1 MSSPLPPTPSIPCA
15 PRIGDQAVVNLDPEA
30 RIAETKPVARSPAPP
45 WTALI
50 VDDDP
55 AVHEVTRILLARTS
69 FENRSVVLH
78 HAYSGKEARAF
89 LDRHPETALVLLDVV
104 METDDA
110 GLRLCGHIRE
120 TLGNHDIQ
128 IVLRTGQPGQAPE
141 REVILNYEINGYFL
155 KTELTA
161 QKLHSIIICALR
173 TWNYIKSLK
182 RQRGVARTRFAQARE
197 PAGPAGVTGALDRGE
212 VEVLAQPQ
220 LDLQHGTL
228 AGVEL
233 IPKWRG
239 DGEHEIRGAS
249 LLRAADREG
258 ESGRIN
264 RWLIT
269 EGCRLALRWCTGARS
284 VSRVSLKASGAA
296 IRSGGVVAAIQ
307 RCLETTNLSP
317 RCLALEIPESELS
330 LDLGASAKTVDRL
343 QELGVAI
350 IVDEFGIGPTS
361 IAELRQ
367 LGPVSLQ
374 IAPEIVAGV
383 ASDPDCAAVARS
395 VIALAHTLGMS
406 VNAEGVETKE
416 QLEFLKWENCESAQ
430 GDFFAEAMAP
440 ALLDAFV
447 DSDWKGPKT

>member
-1 MSSPLPPTPSIPCA
+1 MIL
-15 PRIGDQAVVNLDPEA
+15 NPEA
-30 RIAETKPVARSPAPP
+30 WNPEWPRKIPAPP

-55 AVHEVTRILLARTS
+55 AVHEVTRILLARAS
-69 FENRSVVLH
+69 FENRSVTLH
-78 HAYSGKEARAF
+78 HAYSAEEARDF

-110 GLRLCGHIRE
+110 GLRLCGYIRE

-173 TWNYIKSLK
+173 TWTYIKSLK
-182 RQRGVARTRFAQARE
+182 RRGGVAGPRLAPVRE
-197 PAGPAGVTGALDRGE
+197 PEIPLGVKGGIDRGE
-212 VEVLAQPQ
+212 IEILAQPQ
-220 LDLQHGTL
+220 LSLQDGGL

-233 IPKWRG
+233 IPRWRI
-239 DGEHEIRGAS
+239 DAEREIRGAP

-258 ESGRIN
+258 ETTRLH
-264 RWLIT
+264 RWLIA
-269 EGCRLALRWCTGARS
+269 EGCRLAQRLCAGARP

-296 IRSGGVVAAIQ
+296 LRSGAVVAGIRQ
-307 RCLETTNLSP
+307 CLEEAELAP
-317 RCLALEIPESELS
+317 RCLALEVPESALS
-330 LDLGASAKTVDRL
+330 LNLGASARTVDLL
-343 QELGVAI
+343 QGLGIAI
-350 IVDEFGIGPTS
+350 VVDEFGIGPTS

-367 LGPVSLQ
+367 LDPASLQ
-374 IAPEIVAGV
+374 IAPEIVSGV

-430 GDFFAEAMAP
+430 GDFFTEAMTP
-440 ALLDAFV
+440 ARLGAFL
-447 DSDWKGPKT
+447 DSDWRGPRV

>member
-1 MSSPLPPTPSIPCA
+1 MDTVDQRIQLCGVSASPWI
-15 PRIGDQAVVNLDPEA
+15 
-30 RIAETKPVARSPAPP
+30 
-45 WTALI
+45 ALI
-50 VDDDP
+50 VDDDR
-55 AVHEVTRILLARTS
+55 AVHDVTRILLARTS
-69 FENRSVVLH
+69 FEKRRVALH
-78 HAYSGKEARAF
+78 HAFSGEEARAF
-89 LDRHPETALVLLDVV
+89 LVRHPETALVLLDVV

-110 GLRLCGHIRE
+110 GLRLCGYIRE

-182 RQRGVARTRFAQARE
+182 RRSGVASARFARAHE
-197 PAGPAGVTGALDRGE
+197 SETPTGVKEALDRGDI
-212 VEVLAQPQ
+212 EVLAQPQ
-220 LDLQHGTL
+220 LRLRDGGL
-228 AGVEL
+228 AGIEL
-233 IPKWRG
+233 MPRWRI
-239 DGEHEIRGAS
+239 DGERDIRGAR
-249 LLRAADREG
+249 LLQAADREG
-258 ESGRIN
+258 ETGRIN
-264 RWLIT
+264 RWFID
-269 EGCRLALRWCTGARS
+269 EGCRLAQRWCKGARP

-296 IRSGGVVAAIQ
+296 IRSGAVVAAIQ
-307 RCLETTNLSP
+307 RFLEETDLAP

-343 QELGVAI
+343 HGLGVAI
-350 IVDEFGIGPTS
+350 IVDAFGIGPTS

-367 LGPVSLQ
+367 LGPASLQ
-374 IAPEIVAGV
+374 IAPEVVAGV
-383 ASDPDCAAVARS
+383 VFDPDCAAVARS

-430 GDFFAEAMAP
+430 GDFFAEAMTP
-440 ALLDAFV
+440 ALLTAFL
-447 DSDWKGPKT
+447 DSDWKGPQV

>member
-1 MSSPLPPTPSIPCA
+1 MILNP
-15 PRIGDQAVVNLDPEA
+15 QAWN
-30 RIAETKPVARSPAPP
+30 AEWRSRTPAPP
-45 WTALI
+45 WIALI

-55 AVHEVTRILLARTS
+55 AVHEVTRILLARAS
-69 FENRSVVLH
+69 FENRSVMLH
-78 HAYSGKEARAF
+78 HAYSGEEARDF

-110 GLRLCGHIRE
+110 GLRLCGYIRE

-173 TWNYIKSLK
+173 TWTYIKSLK
-182 RQRGVARTRFAQARE
+182 RRGGVAGSRLAPARE
-197 PAGPAGVTGALDRGE
+197 PETPLGVKGAIDRGE
-212 VEVLAQPQ
+212 IEILAQPQ
-220 LDLQHGTL
+220 LSLQDGGL

-233 IPKWRG
+233 IPRWRI
-239 DGEHEIRGAS
+239 DGKRELRGAP

-258 ESGRIN
+258 ETIRIHQ
-264 RWLIT
+264 WLIA
-269 EGCRLALRWCTGARS
+269 EGCRLAQRLCAGVQP

-296 IRSGGVVAAIQ
+296 VRSGGVVAAI
-307 RCLETTNLSP
+307 RHCLEETELAP
-317 RCLALEIPESELS
+317 RHLALEVPESALS
-330 LDLGASAKTVDRL
+330 LNLGASAKTVDLL
-343 QELGVAI
+343 QGLGIAI
-350 IVDEFGIGPTS
+350 VVDEFGIGPTS

-367 LGPVSLQ
+367 LEPASLQ
-374 IAPEIVAGV
+374 IAPEIVSGV
-383 ASDPDCAAVARS
+383 ASDPECAAVARS

-430 GDFFAEAMAP
+430 GDFFAEAMTP
-440 ALLDAFV
+440 ALLGAFL
-447 DSDWKGPKT
+447 DSDWKGPRV

>member
-1 MSSPLPPTPSIPCA
+1 MIL
-15 PRIGDQAVVNLDPEA
+15 NPEA
-30 RIAETKPVARSPAPP
+30 WNAEWQRKIPAPP

-55 AVHEVTRILLARTS
+55 AVHEVTRILLARAS
-69 FENRSVVLH
+69 FENRSVTLH
-78 HAYSGKEARAF
+78 HAYSAEEARDF
-89 LDRHPETALVLLDVV
+89 LVRHPETALVLLDVV

-110 GLRLCGHIRE
+110 GLRLCGYIRE

-173 TWNYIKSLK
+173 TWTYIKSLK
-182 RQRGVARTRFAQARE
+182 RRGEVAGPRLAPVRE
-197 PAGPAGVTGALDRGE
+197 PETPLGVKGGIDRGE
-212 VEVLAQPQ
+212 IEVLAQPQ
-220 LDLQHGTL
+220 ISLQDGAL

-233 IPKWRG
+233 IPRWRIPG
-239 DGEHEIRGAS
+239 GRELRGAS

-258 ESGRIN
+258 ETMHLH
-264 RWLIT
+264 RWLIA
-269 EGCRLALRWCTGARS
+269 EGCRIAQRLGAGAQP
-284 VSRVSLKASGAA
+284 VSRVSLKASDAA
-296 IRSGGVVAAIQ
+296 VRGGGVVAAI
-307 RCLETTNLSP
+307 RHCLEETELAP
-317 RCLALEIPESELS
+317 HCLALEVPESALS
-330 LDLGASAKTVDRL
+330 LNLGASARTVDLL
-343 QELGVAI
+343 QGLGIAI
-350 IVDEFGIGPTS
+350 VVDEFGIGPTS

-367 LGPVSLQ
+367 LEPASLQ
-374 IAPEIVAGV
+374 IAPEIVSGV

-430 GDFFAEAMAP
+430 GGFFVEAMTP
-440 ALLDAFV
+440 ALLGAFL
-447 DSDWKGPKT
+447 DSDWKGPRV

>member
-1 MSSPLPPTPSIPCA
+1 MTL
-15 PRIGDQAVVNLDPEA
+15 NPEA
-30 RIAETKPVARSPAPP
+30 WIVERQRSIPAPP

-55 AVHEVTRILLARTS
+55 AVHEVTRILLARAS
-69 FENRSVVLH
+69 FENRGVKLH
-78 HAYSGKEARAF
+78 HAYSAEEARKF

-110 GLRLCGHIRE
+110 GLRLCAYIRE
-120 TLGNHDIQ
+120 NLGNHDIQ

-141 REVILNYEINGYFL
+141 REVILDYDINGYFL

-173 TWNYIKSLK
+173 TWTYIKSLK
-182 RQRGVARTRFAQARE
+182 RRGGVPGARVARVHE
-197 PAGPAGVTGALDRGE
+197 PEAPVGVKNALDRGE
-212 VEVLAQPQ
+212 IEVLAQPQ
-220 LDLQHGTL
+220 LSLQDGGL

-233 IPKWRG
+233 IPRWRI
-239 DGEHEIRGAS
+239 DAARELRGAP

-258 ESGRIN
+258 ETTRMHQ
-264 RWLIT
+264 WLIA
-269 EGCRLALRWCTGARS
+269 EGCRLARRLCTGPGPL
-284 VSRVSLKASGAA
+284 SRVSLKASGAA
-296 IRSGGVVAAIQ
+296 VRSGGVVASIR
-307 RCLETTNLSP
+307 RCLENTQLAP
-317 RCLALEIPESELS
+317 RCLALEVPESALS
-330 LDLGASAKTVDRL
+330 LNLGASARTVDLLRD
-343 QELGVAI
+343 LGIAI
-350 IVDEFGIGPTS
+350 IVDEFGVGPTS

-367 LGPVSLQ
+367 LEPASLQ
-374 IAPEIVAGV
+374 IAPEIISGV

-430 GDFFAEAMAP
+430 GNFFAEAMTTTM
-440 ALLDAFV
+440 LGAFLET
-447 DSDWKGPKT
+447 DWKDPRG

>member
-1 MSSPLPPTPSIPCA
+1 M
-15 PRIGDQAVVNLDPEA
+15 NLDPQA
-30 RIAETKPVARSPAPP
+30 RYAEKTRGARAPAPP
-45 WTALI
+45 WTALV

-55 AVHEVTRILLARTS
+55 AVHEVTRILLARAS
-69 FENRSVVLH
+69 FENRSVTLH
-78 HAYSGKEARAF
+78 HAYSGEEARTF

-173 TWNYIKSLK
+173 TWTYIKSLK
-182 RQRGVARTRFAQARE
+182 RRGGVAGARFARARE
-197 PAGPAGVTGALDRGE
+197 PEAPLGVKGAIDRGE
-212 VEVLAQPQ
+212 IEVLAQPQ
-220 LDLQHGTL
+220 LSLEDGGM

-233 IPKWRG
+233 IPRWRI
-239 DGEHEIRGAS
+239 DGEREIRGAP
-249 LLRAADREG
+249 LLRAADWEG
-258 ESGRIN
+258 ETIRIH
-264 RWLIT
+264 RWLIE
-269 EGCRLALRWCTGARS
+269 EGCGLAQRLCTGARP
-284 VSRVSLKASGAA
+284 VSRASLKVSGAA
-296 IRSGGVVAAIQ
+296 VRSGGVVAGIRQ
-307 RCLETTNLSP
+307 RLEETKLPP
-317 RCLALEIPESELS
+317 RHLALEIPESALS
-330 LDLGASAKTVDRL
+330 LNFGASARTVDLL
-343 QELGVAI
+343 QSLGIAI

-367 LGPVSLQ
+367 LEPASLQ
-374 IAPEIVAGV
+374 IAPEIISGV

-430 GDFFAEAMAP
+430 GDFFAEAMTP
-440 ALLDAFV
+440 ALLTALM
-447 DSDWKGPKT
+447 DSDWTGQRV

>member
-1 MSSPLPPTPSIPCA
+1 M
-15 PRIGDQAVVNLDPEA
+15 NLDPDA
-30 RIAETKPVARSPAPP
+30 RNAQWKRGMRAPAPP

-50 VDDDP
+50 VDNDP
-55 AVHEVTRILLARTS
+55 AVHEVTRILLARAS
-69 FENRSVVLH
+69 FENRAVTLH
-78 HAYSGKEARAF
+78 HAYSGMEARAF

-110 GLRLCGHIRE
+110 GLRLCGYIRE
-120 TLGNHDIQ
+120 TLGNHDVQ

-182 RQRGVARTRFAQARE
+182 RRSGVSRARSARVLDAE
-197 PAGPAGVTGALDRGE
+197 PAVGLGGALGRDE
-212 VEVLAQPQ
+212 VDVLAQPK
-220 LDLQHGTL
+220 LSLEHGEL

-233 IPKWRG
+233 IPRWRR
-239 DGEHEIRGAS
+239 ENERELRGAS

-258 ESGRIN
+258 ETERIN
-264 RWLIT
+264 RWLIA
-269 EGCRLALRWCTGARS
+269 ESCRLARRWCEGARS
-284 VSRVSLKASGAA
+284 VPMVSLEASGAA
-296 IRSGGVVAAIQ
+296 IRSGSVVSTVRQ
-307 RCLETTNLSP
+307 CLETTNLSP
-317 RCLALEIPESELS
+317 RRLAIEIPESELS
-330 LDLGASAKTVDRL
+330 VDLGASAKTVERL

-350 IVDEFGIGPTS
+350 IVDEFGVGPTS

-367 LGPVSLQ
+367 LGPASLQ

-383 ASDPDCAAVARS
+383 AHDPDCAAVARS

-430 GDFFAEAMAP
+430 GDFFAEAMTP
-440 ALLDAFV
+440 DLFTAFL
-447 DSDWKGPKT
+447 DSDWREPIA